1 MIKKFKSYSKKL
13 GIVLTYLVFILYSLE
28 LLSVIFLK
36 KQNNFLEISFEELKN
51 KKIKKIKNFD
61 KRSDYKAFLDE
72 RKKQDLSPSF
82 KYSEWHLRNGDY
94 NDKIK
99 NFLQSKINNNKII
112 PFRGPVNKKSLG
124 DNEDGFR
131 EIINNDKYGFKN
143 LNIFYENQ
151 IDVMILGDSFAEGV
165 PFDNFND
172 ISGNIRKKSDYNSI
186 NYGVSGS
193 GPLLSLGIIKEYAAN
208 LKPKNVFY
216 LFYEGNDLNDLMI
229 EKNTFLIKY
238 LKNFDQ
244 NLFNN
249 SKDIKIFLSEYEK
262 IFYEILEIN
271 ITKEKN
277 KDINRNIENTNV
289 NKEKIKNFFELNTL
303 KEIILPSSVFTKSEI
318 DYDLFGSVIDEMNK
332 EVQNWNAD
340 FYFVYLPSWIRY
352 NNKYSLANLLFKKK
366 IKKIVNKKNIKFI
379 DIDNIFKIKKFNNT
393 ESYNLGLYGH
403 YTKESYSLIAHE
415 FLNILSKN

>member
-1 MIKKFKSYSKKL
+1 M
-13 GIVLTYLVFILYSLE
+13 
-28 LLSVIFLK
+28 
-36 KQNNFLEISFEELKN
+36 
-51 KKIKKIKNFD
+51 
-61 KRSDYKAFLDE
+61 
-72 RKKQDLSPSF
+72 
-82 KYSEWHLRNGDY
+82 
-94 NDKIK
+94 
-99 NFLQSKINNNKII
+99 
-112 PFRGPVNKKSLG
+112 
-124 DNEDGFR
+124 
-131 EIINNDKYGFKN
+131 
-143 LNIFYENQ
+143 
-151 IDVMILGDSFAEGV
+151 
-165 PFDNFND
+165 
-172 ISGNIRKKSDYNSI
+172 
-186 NYGVSGS
+186 
-193 GPLLSLGIIKEYAAN
+193 
-208 LKPKNVFY
+208 
-216 LFYEGNDLNDLMI
+216 
-229 EKNTFLIKY
+229 
-238 LKNFDQ
+238 
-244 NLFNN
+244 
-249 SKDIKIFLSEYEK
+249 
-262 IFYEILEIN
+262 EIN